1 MGPGLKYHVV
11 TVAAIFF
18 ALTIGLVVGSLIV
31 SPRVADRQQR
41 AIARLQTTLNQD
53 NISLHQKLT
62 RWEDFGGRISP
73 VLLKGRLA
81 GTSVAIV
88 QTGDYPD
95 ALVRVREALQLA
107 DARIPVT
114 LTIGRAYDRP
124 DDVLN
129 PVLASLHTV
138 ANPLMPTDR
147 AAVAEA
153 LAAALEQGRT
163 QPEDLFTRLE
173 EAQILHAEVENSQLN
188 PVRMVVLVAGS
199 RIEHDTRPA
208 QVDQPLIQALQRH
221 GLTVVMCEPQEVV
234 FSDTENYRKLGLN
247 VPTII
252 GIDSDIGRCDL
263 ILALGGT
270 P

>member
-11 TVAAIFF
+11 TIAAIFF

-41 AIARLQTTLNQD
+41 AITRLQTTLNQD
-53 NISLHQKLT
+53 NISLRQKLKH
-62 RWEDFGGRISP
+62 WEEFGDRIAP

-81 GTSVAIV
+81 GTPVAII

-95 ALVRVREALQLA
+95 ALARVRETLQLA
-107 DARIPVT
+107 DARLPAVF
-114 LTIGRAYDRP
+114 TIGRAYDRP
-124 DDVLN
+124 DDALN
-129 PVLASLHTV
+129 ATLASLH
-138 ANPLMPTDR
+138 AGNPLLPTDR
-147 AAVAEA
+147 MAVAEA
-153 LAAALEQGRT
+153 LATVLEQGLVK
-163 QPEDLFTRLE
+163 PDDLFTRLE
-173 EAQILHAEVENSQLN
+173 EAQIVHAEVDSAHLV
-188 PVRMVVLVAGS
+188 PVHIVVLVAGS
-199 RIEHDTRPA
+199 RLENDTRPA
-208 QVDQPLIQALQRH
+208 QVDKPLIEALQRH

-234 FSDTENYRKLGLN
+234 SSDTENYRKLGLN
-247 VPTII
+247 VPAIT

>member
-41 AIARLQTTLNQD
+41 AITRLQTTLNQD
-53 NISLHQKLT
+53 NISLRQRLK
-62 RWEDFGGRISP
+62 RWEDFGGRVSP

-81 GTSVAIV
+81 GTPICII

-95 ALVRVREALQLA
+95 ALARVREALQLA
-107 DARIPVT
+107 DARIPVA
-114 LTIGRAYDRP
+114 LTMGRAYDRP

-129 PVLASLHTV
+129 PALAPLHA
-138 ANPLMPTDR
+138 ANPLLPIDR
-147 AAVAEA
+147 AAVAES
-153 LAAALEQGRT
+153 LATAIEQGT
-163 QPEDLFTRLE
+163 PKPEDLFARLE
-173 EAQILHAEVENSQLN
+173 EAQILHAEVDRIQLA
-188 PVRMVVLVAGS
+188 PTRIVVLVGGS
-199 RIEHDTRPA
+199 RTENDTRPA
-208 QVDQPLIQALQRH
+208 QVDQALIEALQRH

-234 FSDTENYRKLGLN
+234 ASDAENYRKLGIN

-252 GIDSDIGRCDL
+252 GIDTDIGRCDL

>member
-41 AIARLQTTLNQD
+41 AIAGLQTTLNRD
-53 NISLHQKLT
+53 NISLHQKLK

-81 GTSVAIV
+81 GTPVAVI

-95 ALVRVREALQLA
+95 ALARVREALQLA
-107 DARIPVT
+107 DARLPIV
-114 LTIGRAYDRP
+114 LTMGRAFDRP
-124 DDVLN
+124 DDVLV
-129 PVLASLHTV
+129 PALAALHT
-138 ANPLMPTDR
+138 ANPLLPGDR

-153 LAAALEQGRT
+153 LAVTLYAGSAK
-163 QPEDLFTRLE
+163 PEDLFTRLE
-173 EAQILHAEVENSQLN
+173 EAQILQADVDAAALV
-188 PVRMVVLVAGS
+188 PIRIVVLVAGS
-199 RIEHDTRPA
+199 RIENDTRPA
-208 QVDQPLIQALQRH
+208 QVDQPLIEALQRH
-221 GLTVVMCEPQEVV
+221 GLTVIMCEPQDVV
-234 FSDTENYRKLGLN
+234 SSDAENYRKIGLN
-247 VPTII
+247 VPAIA

>member
-11 TVAAIFF
+11 TIAAIFF

-41 AIARLQTTLNQD
+41 AIGRLQTTLNQD
-53 NISLHQKLT
+53 NISLHQRLK
-62 RWEDFGGRISP
+62 RWEDFGGRIAP

-81 GTSVAIV
+81 NVAVAVI

-95 ALVRVREALQLA
+95 ALARVREALQLA
-107 DARIPVT
+107 DARLPVV
-114 LTIGRAYDRP
+114 LTVSRALDRP

-129 PVLASLHTV
+129 PSLAPLHA
-138 ANPLMPTDR
+138 ANPLLPADR

-153 LAAALEQGRT
+153 LASTLEQGRV
-163 QPEDLFTRLE
+163 QPNDLLTRLE
-173 EAQILHAEVENSQLN
+173 EAQILHAEVDTAQLS
-188 PVRMVVLVAGS
+188 PIHIVVLVAGS
-199 RIEHDTRPA
+199 RNQNDTRPA
-208 QVDQPLIQALQRH
+208 QVDQPLIEALQRH
-221 GLTVVMCEPQEVV
+221 GMTVIMCEPQEVV
-234 FSDTENYRKLGLN
+234 SSDAENYRKLGLN
-247 VPTII
+247 VPAII

>member
-11 TVAAIFF
+11 TIAAIFF

-41 AIARLQTTLNQD
+41 AIARLQTTLNLD
-53 NISLHQKLT
+53 NISLHQKLKH
-62 RWEDFGGRISP
+62 WEEFGDRVSP

-81 GTSVAIV
+81 GTPVAII

-95 ALVRVREALQLA
+95 ALARVRESLQLA
-107 DARIPVT
+107 DARLPAVF
-114 LTIGRAYDRP
+114 TIGRAYDRP
-124 DDVLN
+124 DDALSAT
-129 PVLASLHTV
+129 LGALH
-138 ANPLMPTDR
+138 ADNPLLPADR

-153 LAAALEQGRT
+153 LATVLEQGLVK
-163 QPEDLFTRLE
+163 PDDLFTRLE
-173 EAQILHAEVENSQLN
+173 EVQILHAELDTAHLVPIHL
-188 PVRMVVLVAGS
+188 VVVVAGS
-199 RIEHDTRPA
+199 RLANDTRPA
-208 QVDQPLIQALQRH
+208 QVDKPLIEALQRH

-234 FSDTENYRKLGLN
+234 SSDIENYRKLGLN
-247 VPTII
+247 VPAVA
-252 GIDSDIGRCDL
+252 GIDDDIGRCDL

>member
-1 MGPGLKYHVV
+1 MGSGLKYHVI
-11 TVAAIFF
+11 TIAAIFF

-41 AIARLQTTLNQD
+41 AIGRLQTTLNQD
-53 NISLHQKLT
+53 NISLHQKLKH
-62 RWEDFGGRISP
+62 WEEFGGRISP

-81 GTSVAIV
+81 NTPVCII

-95 ALVRVREALQLA
+95 ALARVREALQLA

-129 PVLASLHTV
+129 PSLAPLHT
-138 ANPLMPTDR
+138 ANPLLPTDR
-147 AAVAEA
+147 AGVAEA
-153 LAAALEQGRT
+153 LAAAIEHGVAI
-163 QPEDLFTRLE
+163 PDDLFTRLE
-173 EAQILHAEVENSQLN
+173 EAQILHAEADSAQRS
-188 PVRMVVLVAGS
+188 PTRIVVLVAGS
-199 RIEHDTRPA
+199 RIENDTRPSR
-208 QVDQPLIQALQRH
+208 VDQPLIEALQRH

-234 FSDTENYRKLGLN
+234 ASDVENYRKLGLN
-247 VPTII
+247 VPTISD
-252 GIDSDIGRCDL
+252 IDSDIGRCDL
-263 ILALGGT
+263 ILALGGA

>member
-11 TVAAIFF
+11 TIAAIFF

-41 AIARLQTTLNQD
+41 AIARLQTTLNED
-53 NISLHQKLT
+53 NIALHQKLK
-62 RWEDFGGRISP
+62 RWEAFGDRISP
-73 VLLKGRLA
+73 VLLKGRLV
-81 GTSVAIV
+81 GVPVAVI

-95 ALVRVREALQLA
+95 ALARVREALQLA
-107 DARIPVT
+107 DARLPVV

-124 DDVLN
+124 DDVL
-129 PVLASLHTV
+129 ASALSPLH
-138 ANPLMPTDR
+138 AAEPLFPADR

-153 LAAALEQGRT
+153 IATMLEQGAAR
-163 QPEDLFTRLE
+163 PDDLFAHLE
-173 EAQILHAEVENSQLN
+173 EAQVLHSEIDAAN
-188 PVRMVVLVAGS
+188 PTPVHIVVLVVGS
-199 RIEHDTRPA
+199 RIENNTRPA
-208 QVDQPLIQALQRH
+208 RVDQPLVEALQRH

-234 FSDTENYRKLGLN
+234 SSDIENYHKLGLN
-247 VPTII
+247 VPAVAD
-252 GIDSDIGRCDL
+252 IDSDIGRCDL